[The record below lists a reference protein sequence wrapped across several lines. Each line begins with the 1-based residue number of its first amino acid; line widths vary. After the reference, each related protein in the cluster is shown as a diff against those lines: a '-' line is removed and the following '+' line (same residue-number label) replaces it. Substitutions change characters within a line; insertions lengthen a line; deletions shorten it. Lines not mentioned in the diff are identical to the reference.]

1 MKTITNKQFKTH
13 CTNSVLE
20 YECNGIYS
28 FYDLTTDFWFNYNIN
43 TYEFTEKGTIKV
55 TDSQLL
61 IIENKIIDFHQAR
74 IKEENEDQYRAELQ
88 EDENPCNEEYF
99 NIQFI

>member
-1 MKTITNKQFKTH
+1 MKTITNKQFKIH
-13 CTNSVLE
+13 CTESVLE
-20 YECNGIYS
+20 YAGGGVYN
-28 FYDLTTDFWFNYNIN
+28 FYDLSDFSFSYNVDA
-43 TYEFTEKGTIKV
+43 YEFTEKGTIKV

-74 IKEENEDQYRAELQ
+74 LNEENEDQYRAELQ

>member
-1 MKTITNKQFKTH
+1 MKIITNKQFKIH
-13 CTNSVLE
+13 CTDSVLE
-20 YECNGIYS
+20 YAGGGVYN
-28 FYDLTTDFWFNYNIN
+28 FYDLSDFWFNYNVDS
-43 TYEFTEKGTIKV
+43 YEFTEKGTIKV

-88 EDENPCNEEYF
+88 EDYNLSNDEYF
-99 NIQFI
+99 NHQFI

>member
-1 MKTITNKQFKTH
+1 MQLQYNLYLIMKAKEFKTH

-43 TYEFTEKGTIKV
+43 TCEFTEKGAIKI
-55 TDSQLL
+55 SENQLL
-61 IIENKIIDFHQAR
+61 FIEKLIIDFHDS
-74 IKEENEDQYRAELQ
+74 KENEKHQ
-88 EDENPCNEEYF
+88 EQIRIYLMEDPL
-99 NIQFI
+99 

>member
-1 MKTITNKQFKTH
+1 MKQKEFKTH
-13 CTNSVLE
+13 CKDSVLE
-20 YECNGIYS
+20 YAGDGIYN
-28 FYDLTTDFWFNYNIN
+28 FYDLSDFWFNYNVDL
-43 TYEFTEKGTIKV
+43 YEFTEKGTIKV

-74 IKEENEDQYRAELQ
+74 LKEENEDQYRAELQ